1 MCYLP
6 YCLYFTIWQ
15 IKSECSQYLNRN
27 ETVLLMQICSN
38 LTNLSLYHISAFPS
52 VSASILFVPTV
63 FSFRFQLTR
72 KQLFCYKLFLCR
84 TCSTLSYF
92 SSTLVCFLLMSR
104 LPFPY
109 LEWRSDQ
116 PTLTVSC
123 ISAFLCTVQ
132 WEQEGIKSKQ
142 PTAWN
147 KTLMYCIK
155 LCRVFLFF

>member
-1 MCYLP
+1 
-6 YCLYFTIWQ
+6 
-15 IKSECSQYLNRN
+15 
-27 ETVLLMQICSN
+27 MQICSN

-155 LCRVFLFF
+155 LCRVFLFFNAASVEVIFSHLVFAVRH